1 MKKCYLL
8 AQSQTHAYLS
18 FLEVSTGPRTCCPE
32 NHTTHR
38 GLDSPISIN
47 NQGNPSQTCPKADI
61 IQVISQ
67 LNPSQVTLGCFKL
80 TVKANQE
87 HLCLGYSVF
96 QTFMNKLEI
105 LKVKSSGPIQYSGR
119 LSSLKQPLSFCWF
132 LYNCRLCCQHLQVPC
147 CFTFLALRLCL
158 LSLLNAIKR
167 LVLKIIF
174 TNNNVP
180 GLSLY
185 ISDISFPILC
195 F

>member
-1 MKKCYLL
+1 MLL
-8 AQSQTHAYLS
+8 AGSIPDPCLPI
-18 FLEVSTGPRTCCPE
+18 FLRDPRTCCPE

-47 NQGNPSQTCPKADI
+47 KQGNPSQTRPKADI
-61 IQVISQ
+61 IQVIPQ

-119 LSSLKQPLSFCWF
+119 LSSLKQPLISHTLIRSVGFYIIVGCVVSISKSLAVSPSWHF
-132 LYNCRLCCQHLQVPC
+132 AFVYCLY
-147 CFTFLALRLCL
+147 
-158 LSLLNAIKR
+158 
-167 LVLKIIF
+167 
-174 TNNNVP
+174 
-180 GLSLY
+180 
-185 ISDISFPILC
+185 
-195 F
+195 